1 MSPAT
6 SSARVA
12 RAHGVEGD
20 GESRVPRPASAPAT
34 EPILRP
40 TGAIRPANASPPPDR
55 GRHRCPV
62 DPDRAN
68 MPLLWLGQVVNT
80 TGLMMLVPIM
90 PFYVQ
95 QLGVEGTVA
104 VQSWAGVAI
113 AAPALALTV
122 ATPLWGKVGDRIGR
136 KWMVV
141 RALVG
146 LALAM
151 TVMAFA
157 TGPVMLIAG
166 RLLQGTLGG
175 VVEAAAAFAGAT
187 GPRGKRGSAL
197 GKSFSATAT
206 GSLIGP
212 IAGGALIGSSAL
224 VALMLSI
231 AALAAVAAVACALGL
246 REPSEEMPDAESS
259 ENEGPRASVF
269 RWRDVPHAWPLA
281 AGAAAAY
288 FGIYGL
294 IPIFAERVQS
304 LEPVDAGP
312 WVGTLQAITWG
323 ATLCSSA
330 WWGRRNDRL
339 GRPLNAFGLAAAG
352 CAIAVVGQ
360 AFVSDPIALIPLR
373 LVQGLCFAALAQSLF
388 LHVGNHAPSSRRS
401 GIVGSANSFLLA
413 GQSAGPLL
421 AGPFLA
427 VLDVRVVIGLM
438 GLACGVAAALA
449 LRSSRT
455 SGAQRA
461 SLHSP
466 MRGPFPRSPTGRRLL
481 LAEDGKR

>member
-1 MSPAT
+1 
-6 SSARVA
+6 
-12 RAHGVEGD
+12 
-20 GESRVPRPASAPAT
+20 
-34 EPILRP
+34 
-40 TGAIRPANASPPPDR
+40 
-55 GRHRCPV
+55 
-62 DPDRAN
+62 

-95 QLGVEGTVA
+95 QLGVDGTVA
-104 VQSWAGVAI
+104 IQSWAGVAI

-122 ATPLWGKVGDRIGR
+122 ATPLWGKVGDRVGR

-141 RALVG
+141 RALIG

-151 TVMAFA
+151 TIMAIA

-224 VALMLSI
+224 AVLMLSI
-231 AALAAVAAVACALGL
+231 AVLATVAAIACALGL
-246 REPSEEMPDAESS
+246 REPAEEVPNTDGREKDGRSPSA
-259 ENEGPRASVF
+259 F
-269 RWRDVPHAWPLA
+269 RWRDVPHARPLA
-281 AGAAAAY
+281 AAAAAAY

-294 IPIFAERVQS
+294 IPIFAERVQT
-304 LEPVDAGP
+304 LEPDRAGP

-323 ATLCSSA
+323 AALCSSA
-330 WWGRRNDRL
+330 WWGRRNDRW
-339 GRPLNAFGLAAAG
+339 GRPVSTFGVAAAG
-352 CAIAVVGQ
+352 CAIAVVAQ
-360 AFVSDPIALIPLR
+360 ALVSDPIALIPLR
-373 LVQGLCFAALAQSLF
+373 LLQGLCFAALAQSLF
-388 LHVGNHAPSSRRS
+388 LYVGNHAPADRRS

-427 VLDVRVVIGLM
+427 LLNVTVVIGVM
-438 GLACGVAAALA
+438 GLACGIAAALA
-449 LRSSRT
+449 LRSSRLT
-455 SGAQRA
+455 ESRLGKTAEA
-461 SLHSP
+461 IHSHQA
-466 MRGPFPRSPTGRRLL
+466 RGRTAGGRLRLR
-481 LAEDGKR
+481 EGTR